1 MLTAPTSLVE
11 LGLAIRGDWHL
22 HWDFARPSLGPA
34 DHFEDYL
41 GQVGPLISGAF
52 ATSSATVVPSSWM
65 SEEKSLKLEVALL
78 RSEVAGLQARVAE
91 LERVRG
97 GSSSPHSFQLIT
109 EAETP
114 QEAETPACAFE
125 VAAADAESRLALAKE
140 IGKFLRR
147 AVTGQPRGSSGRDRL
162 KLQNRCY
169 LVVADFEGKALAEPK
184 FLTSFQEVKA
194 ICKRGSEAG
203 DSVFVGLPTKWEAR
217 AALIAGDFPLPAA
230 LRNA

>member
-1 MLTAPTSLVE
+1 M
-11 LGLAIRGDWHL
+11 
-22 HWDFARPSLGPA
+22 
-34 DHFEDYL
+34 
-41 GQVGPLISGAF
+41 
-52 ATSSATVVPSSWM
+52 
-65 SEEKSLKLEVALL
+65 
-78 RSEVAGLQARVAE
+78 
-91 LERVRG
+91 
-97 GSSSPHSFQLIT
+97 IT

-203 DSVFVGLPTKWEAR
+203 DSVFVGLPTKWEAKSGADCGGLPSACGPSQCLSLQASR
-217 AALIAGDFPLPAA
+217 LKWPRLFWCKSQGCQLRTHSVAHFTYVLAEELHAVNLVPIAVHSEF
-230 LRNA
+230 RSY